1 MTARERLNT
10 VLRGGI
16 PDHVPVSPDTSNMIP
31 ARMTGKSLIDIY
43 LYEEIPLWRAYLD
56 CVKYFGFDAL
66 MDGSL
71 PVWFDDLDA
80 GTLEQQEYII
90 SESPDRVITRRA
102 RSAAG
107 KLFWNDSVRIYTSE
121 NPPVN
126 RDYRLLGLD
135 EIPIS
140 WKKVE
145 KRSSYP
151 SGASL
156 LRLAKEEIGE
166 RGLIGISC
174 GTSLLV
180 NSEQAIYDYYDNP
193 EKYEELRDRR
203 LEYYVKRFN
212 RLMSLEV
219 KPDFIC
225 TGASGTLVF
234 QSPEMFRELGLP
246 IVRTITRLCK
256 ENGIPSHV
264 HSCGPEAEL
273 VKICAEE
280 TDLTVIDPLELPP
293 MGNCNLK
300 ALKEQFGQKLVLKGN
315 LHTTDVMLLGSPE
328 KVAAASRK
336 AIDDA
341 ARGGRFILSTGDQCG
356 RDTPDE
362 NIFAMIETAKTYGK
376 YPLKTG

>member
-174 GTSLLV
+174 
-180 NSEQAIYDYYDNP
+180 
-193 EKYEELRDRR
+193 
-203 LEYYVKRFN
+203 
-212 RLMSLEV
+212 
-219 KPDFIC
+219 
-225 TGASGTLVF
+225 
-234 QSPEMFRELGLP
+234 
-246 IVRTITRLCK
+246 
-256 ENGIPSHV
+256 
-264 HSCGPEAEL
+264 
-273 VKICAEE
+273 
-280 TDLTVIDPLELPP
+280 
-293 MGNCNLK
+293 
-300 ALKEQFGQKLVLKGN
+300 
-315 LHTTDVMLLGSPE
+315 
-328 KVAAASRK
+328 
-336 AIDDA
+336 
-341 ARGGRFILSTGDQCG
+341 
-356 RDTPDE
+356 
-362 NIFAMIETAKTYGK
+362 
-376 YPLKTG
+376 